1 MDFLGMGFG
10 EILLILLIA
19 LIFVGPHRIVGVS
32 RSLGKLFYN
41 IRKTTSDMTSQITK
55 EIDEDTKSLKETASQ
70 ISKEIQEQKKVVSSA
85 AAELSAGIQ
94 KQGNEISNI
103 TSELKRNV
111 LEQKQ
116 AVTNA
121 AKELGESIKKPVS
134 EIKAAATGLSQA
146 VPELTQTVQEQ
157 QAATPN
163 TVDTVVQSS
172 ETTPQPQPTVAEQQQ
187 VVPDATAEPSGSVKP
202 VNKVSEADAILR
214 QEVLEQMRSETEQ
227 EPAVVN
233 AAVEPSENTEAP
245 APEEGD
251 AKTTAPAAN
260 EPQTQ
265 ELKTPTPISPV
276 KSNEGY
282 NVNEYD
288 Y

>member
-1 MDFLGMGFG
+1 MDFLGMGFF

-19 LIFVGPHRIVGVS
+19 LIFVGPHRIVGVA

-55 EIDEDTKSLKETASQ
+55 EIDEDTRSLKETASQ

-103 TSELKRNV
+103 TSQFKNDV

-121 AKELGESIKKPVS
+121 ARELGESIKKPVS
-134 EIKAAATGLSQA
+134 EIKAAVTELPKAA
-146 VPELTQTVQEQ
+146 PESTETVQEQ
-157 QAATPN
+157 QTA
-163 TVDTVVQSS
+163 VQDTVVQSS
-172 ETTPQPQPTVAEQQQ
+172 ETTPQPQPTVTEQQQ
-187 VVPDATAEPSGSVKP
+187 VVPDATAEPSERVKP

-214 QEVLEQMRSETEQ
+214 QEVLEQMRSETE
-227 EPAVVN
+227 EAPAVVN
-233 AAVEPSENTEAP
+233 AAVEPSENTPAP
-245 APEEGD
+245 APEDEA
-251 AKTTAPAAN
+251 AKTPVPAAD
-260 EPQTQ
+260 ETQ
-265 ELKTPTPISPV
+265 KKDVKTPVVTQNYDESQ
-276 KSNEGY
+276 Y
-282 NVNEYD
+282 YEY
-288 Y
+288 